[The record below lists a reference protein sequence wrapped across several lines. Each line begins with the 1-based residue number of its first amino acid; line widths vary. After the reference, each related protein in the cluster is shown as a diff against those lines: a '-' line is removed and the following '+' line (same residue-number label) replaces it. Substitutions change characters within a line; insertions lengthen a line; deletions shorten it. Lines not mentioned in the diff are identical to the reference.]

1 MRPEDYPAQDELA
14 EFAQGYAAEVMQR
27 AAGIEA
33 EDVLFGEDAYQ
44 SVGIH
49 KPLHP
54 NGAVFAFIHG
64 GGWTNGYKEWNDFMA
79 PAFTERG
86 VTFVSIGY
94 RLAPMHIFP
103 TGYDDCAAGLAW
115 IYNNIAGY
123 GGDPQ
128 RLYLGGHSAGG
139 HYASLLAVKKDW
151 QSDLGI
157 PQGIIRGCIPVSG
170 VYRFGDGSGLTQ
182 RPRVLGE
189 EDGSNAAAAS
199 PVLHINGATCPFLMA
214 HGDKDFPHLITQAE
228 EMAEALK
235 KSGASVER
243 VVLPASDH
251 FGAHYLS
258 GRSNGEW
265 TGRILKFMAV

>member
-33 EDVLFGEDAYQ
+33 EDVLFGDDVYQ
-44 SVGIH
+44 RVGIH
-49 KPLHP
+49 KPLHS

-79 PAFTERG
+79 PAFTGRG
-86 VTFVSIGY
+86 VTFVTIGY
-94 RLAPMHIFP
+94 RMAPMHIFP
-103 TGYDDCAAGLAW
+103 AGYDDCAAGLAW
-115 IYNNIAGY
+115 IYKNIADY
-123 GGDPQ
+123 CGDPQ

-139 HYASLLAVKKDW
+139 HYASLLAIKKDW

-157 PQGIIRGCIPVSG
+157 PQGIIRGCVPVSG

-182 RPRVLGE
+182 RPRFLGE
-189 EDGSNAAAAS
+189 EGNSNAAAAS
-199 PVLHINGATCPFLMA
+199 PVLHINGATCPFLIA

-228 EMAEALK
+228 EMAQALK
-235 KSGASVER
+235 KSGASAER
-243 VVLPASDH
+243 VVLPDSDH
-251 FGAHYLS
+251 FGAHYLT
-258 GRSNGEW
+258 GESNGKW
-265 TGRILKFMAV
+265 TERILKFMAV